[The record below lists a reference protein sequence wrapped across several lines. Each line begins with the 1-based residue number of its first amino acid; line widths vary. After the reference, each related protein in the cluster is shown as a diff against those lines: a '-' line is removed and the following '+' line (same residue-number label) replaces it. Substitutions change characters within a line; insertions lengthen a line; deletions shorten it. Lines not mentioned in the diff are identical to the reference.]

1 MFAYIAFVVAIAA
14 ALNTITTSLESRAK
28 RQ

>member
-14 ALNTITTSLESRAK
+14 ILNALVLALEARGK
-28 RQ
+28 HP